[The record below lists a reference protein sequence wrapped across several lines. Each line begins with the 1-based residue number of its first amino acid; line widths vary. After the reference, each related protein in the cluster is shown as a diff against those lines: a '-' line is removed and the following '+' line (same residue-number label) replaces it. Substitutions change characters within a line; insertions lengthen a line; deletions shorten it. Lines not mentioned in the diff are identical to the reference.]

1 MGGNTHIIHR
11 VNLEIEVPEMRLANQ
26 VKDDAVRL
34 LYNEILPKLEKY
46 MDTLVSDDEHIQLNQ
61 LNINLENISSEHFE
75 QEFTRLI
82 VQSFNEK
89 TEKLAEPLQL
99 ANDQPNDE
107 EVVKYSREQSALE
120 SFLFF
125 LETGRLPWWSEKS
138 GELLDEQILSE
149 IVTNSSSEFQDR
161 LISLL
166 SRSSS
171 VLDRLLNQYSLQF
184 IHRNIFQHIFVS
196 VKVQKGF
203 VKDKMTARFIGL
215 LQKLVERKKSAGLTL
230 SKPLQIVVKRIIS
243 QIISREGILTPQ
255 QLKNILDEFS
265 TEFTFPDP
273 EDQLEFELLINEI
286 RLNINSTPVKNQQ
299 DSDFK
304 ETGKVIE
311 NQQKEIGKKVKK
323 PEFEIEKVEAKGKE
337 KKEKKEEGIFADN
350 AGLVLLHPFFD
361 SYFKDFELLTDGKFK
376 DIESQTMAIHLLHYL
391 ATKKELA
398 PEYEL
403 VLEKFLC
410 GWDLDLPIA
419 REVTISQEMKNESE
433 TLLKAAI
440 KHWSAL
446 KNTSPDGLREGFLQ
460 REGKLIL
467 NGFQDRLIIE
477 SKAQDVLLSYLPW
490 SYSIFKLAWMEGAL
504 YVEWQ

>member
-61 LNINLENISSEHFE
+61 LNINLENISAEHFE
-75 QEFTRLI
+75 QEFARLI
-82 VQSFNEK
+82 VQVFNEK

-99 ANDQPNDE
+99 AKDQPNDE
-107 EVVKYSREQSALE
+107 KVVTYTREQSALE

-125 LETGRLPWWSEKS
+125 LETGQLPWWSKKS

-149 IVTNSSSEFQDR
+149 IVDHSSSEFQDR

-166 SRSSS
+166 SGSSS

-184 IHRNIFQHIFVS
+184 ILRNIFQHIFAS
-196 VKVQKGF
+196 FKVQQGF
-203 VKDKMTARFIGL
+203 AKDTMNARFIGL
-215 LQKLVERKKSAGLTL
+215 LQKLVERKKSVGLSL

-243 QIISREGILTPQ
+243 QIISREGILSAQ

-265 TEFTFPDP
+265 AEFTFPDA
-273 EDQLEFELLINEI
+273 EDQLEFELLIDEI
-286 RLNINSTPVKNQQ
+286 SLEIKSFQIKNQQ
-299 DSDFK
+299 IPYFLEK
-304 ETGKVIE
+304 EKAAWNI
-311 NQQKEIGKKVKK
+311 QKEIGKKSKK
-323 PEFEIEKVEAKGKE
+323 PEFKIEEVEAKDKK
-337 KKEKKEEGIFADN
+337 KKEEEGIFLDN
-350 AGLVLLHPFFD
+350 AGLVLLHPFFE
-361 SYFKDFELLTDGKFK
+361 SFFNDFELLTDGKFK
-376 DIESQTMAIHLLHYL
+376 DLESQTIAIHLLHYL

-410 GWDLDLPIA
+410 GWELDLPIA
-419 REVTISQEMKNESE
+419 REVTISEEMKDESE

-446 KNTSPDGLREGFLQ
+446 KSTSPDGLREGFLQ

-477 SKAQDVLLSYLPW
+477 SKAQDVLLSNLPW
-490 SYSIFKLAWMEGAL
+490 GYSIFKLPWMESAL